1 VVTETRY
8 ISIEGPIGVGKTS
21 LARLLGEAFQAHTVL
36 EAAEKNPFLEEF
48 YQDPVR
54 YAFQTQLYF
63 LLSRFRQQEELAQH
77 QLFQQTTIC
86 DYLFVK
92 DRIFASVTL
101 DDKELKLY
109 DEVYQLLEARVPKPD
124 LVIYLQAELEVL
136 LRRIRSR
143 AREFERGIAVEYV
156 ETLSRAYNDF
166 FFHYR
171 ETPLLVVNTSDI
183 DFVNQTED
191 LQDLVAKIQK
201 VKKGTEY
208 YIPLGSR

>member
-1 VVTETRY
+1 MVTETRY

-156 ETLSRAYNDF
+156 ETVSRAYNDF

>member
-156 ETLSRAYNDF
+156 ETVSRAYNDF

>member
-1 VVTETRY
+1 MASETRY
-8 ISIEGPIGVGKTS
+8 IAIEGPIGVGKTS
-21 LARLLGEAFQAHTVL
+21 LARLLGDAFQAHTVL
-36 EAAEKNPFLEEF
+36 EVAEKNPFLEDF
-48 YQDPVR
+48 YRDPVR
-54 YAFQTQLYF
+54 YAFQAQIFF
-63 LLSRFRQQEELAQH
+63 LLSRFRQQEELVQH
-77 QLFQQTTIC
+77 QLFQQTTVC

-109 DEVYQLLEARVPKPD
+109 DEVYQLLEPRVPKPD

-143 AREFERGIAVEYV
+143 SREYERGIAVEYV
-156 ETLSRAYNDF
+156 EAVSRTYNEF

-171 ETPLLVVNTSDI
+171 ETPLLVINTSEI

-191 LQDLVAKIQK
+191 LQDLIAKIHK
-201 VKKGTEY
+201 MKKGTEY
-208 YIPLGSR
+208 DIPLGSR